1 MDQLNPSRYSTDLPV
16 VSATAFAQL
25 HTAALGQ
32 ELARDASHLRGSY
45 SIKKVKDKSHWYFS
59 YREADQTLR

>member
-1 MDQLNPSRYSTDLPV
+1 MIQFKPSRYFVDLPV

-45 SIKKVKDKSHWYFS
+45 SIKGSKKKRIGTSRSARRIKH
-59 YREADQTLR
+59 